1 MKRSGKI
8 GELPLLLALL
18 KKKKP
23 LERALFFSVVNL
35 RTVGCAQRLFAVC
48 RQVIHHA
55 LALMQGCFNKTTA
68 LIGSSAF

>member
-8 GELPLLLALL
+8 GEPPLIKE
-18 KKKKP
+18 KKS
-23 LERALFFSVVNL
+23 LRESLIFRVVNL

-55 LALMQGCFNKTTA
+55 LALTVET
-68 LIGSSAF
+68 